1 MPRKVVKDYKLF
13 DDPLKYFHAM
23 LNDIEKAKDYIYLET
38 YRFNNDSIGVKFRD
52 ALTRK
57 SREGLEIKLLLDSW
71 GTSLPSNFFA
81 EIIKNGGEIRYFQ
94 KLRFFWDFFTKN
106 HRRNHRK
113 LLIIDDM
120 ITYIGSANLTD
131 YSLNWRESMLRIK
144 SDISISFKEVFIQH
158 FNIYNKYVLEKL
170 FRIQKIT
177 HGKCEIIR
185 DVPSLTKQRIRRRYI
200 ELIRNAN
207 SEVVIETPYFLPGFL
222 IKKALIDAAKRGV
235 DVKVIMP
242 KHSDVGLIDI
252 LRTRYLG
259 VLYKNGIK
267 LMFYGPHNLHAKMM
281 LTDKKVYSIGS
292 PNFDYRSFRYQ
303 HEIVVVGE
311 EKSVVKQINFH
322 IGETLKNCEEFNY
335 EIWFRRSAFQ
345 KFFEWILLPFRHL
358 L

>member
-1 MPRKVVKDYKLF
+1 MPRKVAKEYILF
-13 DDPLKYFHAM
+13 DDPMKYFNAM

-38 YRFNNDSIGVKFRD
+38 YRFNNDSIGIKFRD

-71 GTSLPSNFFA
+71 GTSLPSNFFV
-81 EIIKNGGEIRYFQ
+81 EIIKNGGEVRFFQ

-113 LLIIDDM
+113 LLIIDDT

-144 SDISISFKEVFIQH
+144 SGISTSFKDIFVQH

-170 FRIQKIT
+170 FRIKKIT
-177 HGKCEIIR
+177 HGTCEIIR
-185 DVPSLTKQRIRRRYI
+185 DVPSLTKQRIRKRYI
-200 ELIRNAN
+200 ELIKTAN
-207 SEVVIETPYFLPGFL
+207 REVVIETPYFLPGFL
-222 IKKALIDAAKRGV
+222 VRKVLSDAAKRGV
-235 DVKVIMP
+235 DVKIIMP

-252 LRTRYLG
+252 LRSRYLG
-259 VLYKNGIK
+259 VLFKNGIK
-267 LMFYGPHNLHAKMM
+267 LMFFTPHNLHAKLM
-281 LTDKKVYSIGS
+281 LIDKKVFSLGS

-303 HEIVVVGE
+303 HEIVVVGD
-311 EKSVVKQINFH
+311 EKSVVKQINYH
-322 IGETLKNCEEFNY
+322 ISETLKSCEEFNY
-335 EIWFRRSAFQ
+335 ELWLRRSRFQ